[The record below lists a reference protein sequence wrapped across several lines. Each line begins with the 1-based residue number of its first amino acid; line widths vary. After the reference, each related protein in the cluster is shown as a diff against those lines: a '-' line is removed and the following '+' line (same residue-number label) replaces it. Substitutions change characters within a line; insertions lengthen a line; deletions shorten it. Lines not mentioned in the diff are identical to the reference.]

1 MQYFSLS
8 FVIRVRSRVLLV
20 PFSLPSTGPTTPEEV
35 CAYEEFKEC
44 LLSKKFSSA
53 IGWIVQLKEV
63 NGKEYVQSVQA
74 ELREAC
80 GTSVR
85 NTTGWA
91 SCLFFLSE
99 VGYCKI
105 VINLPVY
112 YHFNPCACAIGL
124 Q

>member
-44 LLSKKFSSA
+44 PLSKKFSSA

-63 NGKEYVQSVQA
+63 FDKNGKEYVQSVQA

-80 GTSVR
+80 GTSV
-85 NTTGWA
+85 
-91 SCLFFLSE
+91 
-99 VGYCKI
+99 
-105 VINLPVY
+105 
-112 YHFNPCACAIGL
+112 
-124 Q
+124 